1 MIDLNLVFSNDDLF
15 LKHIYFEEIDL
26 QRLLDKI
33 EKSNFKDKDLS
44 LKLLDKL
51 IDNYSLL

>member
-44 LKLLDKL
+44 LKLLGKL